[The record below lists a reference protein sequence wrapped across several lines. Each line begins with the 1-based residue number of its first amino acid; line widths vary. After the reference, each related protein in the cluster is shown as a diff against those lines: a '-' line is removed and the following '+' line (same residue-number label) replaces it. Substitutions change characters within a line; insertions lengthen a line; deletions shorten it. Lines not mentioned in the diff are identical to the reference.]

1 MSLPGFPLLPASGG
15 FAGMTKLLQA
25 AVNETLRDKVPHCT
39 SSKGTDLFYRKIV
52 VIKTE
57 QAFFVK

>member
-1 MSLPGFPLLPASGG
+1 
-15 FAGMTKLLQA
+15 MTKLQQA
-25 AVNETLRDKVPHCT
+25 AVNKTLRDKVSQST
-39 SSKGTDLFYRKIV
+39 SSKGTDLSGRKVV